1 MIRDFSFLILAVA
14 ILASAGCGY
23 VKQSYLDS
31 FVSEEKQN
39 MPKRLFGDLEAVN
52 VQSAPNELI
61 YVCQSKRFSDGEVK
75 ERERQTK
82 VGLNQHIK
90 RNKDKFKDL
99 IDNKIKFTI
108 VLNGKDDS
116 ELYRLTV
123 NPWEL

>member
-1 MIRDFSFLILAVA
+1 MIRDAACVLLTVV

-31 FVSEEKQN
+31 FVAEEKQK
-39 MPKRLFGDLEAVN
+39 MPKRLFGDLEAVD
-52 VQSAPNELI
+52 VQSAPSELI
-61 YVCQSKRFSDGEVK
+61 YICQSKRFSDEEVK
-75 ERERQTK
+75 ELQQQTK
-82 VGLNQHIK
+82 VGLNKHVK
-90 RNKDKFKDL
+90 RNSEKFKDL

-108 VLNGKDDS
+108 VMNGKNDS